1 MELEGNLILER
12 RPARRWVAV
21 TAVIIPVVAC
31 LAGVTWFIR
40 AFISPPTIAIP
51 SPMSLA
57 AAPPAPPV
65 QAEPPADPQP
75 AASALPAEAA
85 PAPVSAPS
93 PPAPADAASGAL
105 PMFATLAVAP
115 PTFSSTSSTL
125 PGGQFSGGTPAA
137 YADPARDAPQ
147 SSMPAAADPMI
158 DAPPLAGPIPMPR
171 PKPQA
176 TAALADAVPLPRTRT
191 GDEASAQPPGPQS
204 TGQPDF
210 RRHGVE

>member
-12 RPARRWVAV
+12 RPARWWVSV

-65 QAEPPADPQP
+65 QAAPPAAPQP
-75 AASALPAEAA
+75 AASAEPASPA
-85 PAPVSAPS
+85 PAPSPAAP
-93 PPAPADAASGAL
+93 PGAASAAM

-115 PTFSSTSSTL
+115 PTFSSAA
-125 PGGQFSGGTPAA
+125 PGGAFAGAAPAA
-137 YADPARDAPQ
+137 YADPAREAPA
-147 SSMPAAADPMI
+147 SNMPAAADAMI

-171 PKPQA
+171 SRPQA
-176 TAALADAVPLPRTRT
+176 TATLANAVPLPRARPGEEAPAQVQETR
-191 GDEASAQPPGPQS
+191 
-204 TGQPDF
+204 PDF
-210 RRHGVE
+210 GRHSAE